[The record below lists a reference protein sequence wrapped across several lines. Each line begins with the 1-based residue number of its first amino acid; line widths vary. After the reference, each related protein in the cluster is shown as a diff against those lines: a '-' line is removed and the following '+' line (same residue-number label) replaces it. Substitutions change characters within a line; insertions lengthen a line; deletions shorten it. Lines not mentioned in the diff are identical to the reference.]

1 MANGRKLEDSRQL
14 ADEELNVKLEQY
26 RLETHRFQADFIRA
40 QMEAQRLQHCL
51 DEALRD
57 RGRAE
62 QDFQMKTRM
71 LESRC
76 CAAEEALSTLR
87 SSLPI
92 LEVGDKAL
100 DTVRLELAT
109 SGAEQSEGKG
119 MRRRQEEVVRRTEG
133 ETQPRAGE
141 VHQRTETQPRAGEV
155 HQRTEMDLSIELAR
169 EVGKSQVSCLSAF
182 VCVPAG
188 LNFRCEQMR
197 THQPNAETGAQT
209 AARAGKGQ
217 GTRAR
222 ARATEEARTCQ
233 TSTTGNGTG
242 GRAPV

>member
-14 ADEELNVKLEQY
+14 ADEELHVKLEQY

-141 VHQRTETQPRAGEV
+141 VHQRTE
-155 HQRTEMDLSIELAR
+155 MDLSIELAR

>member
-141 VHQRTETQPRAGEV
+141 VHQRTE
-155 HQRTEMDLSIELAR
+155 MDLSIELAR

>member
-14 ADEELNVKLEQY
+14 ADEELHVKLEQY

-119 MRRRQEEVVRRTEG
+119 MRRRQEGVVRRTEG
-133 ETQPRAGE
+133 
-141 VHQRTETQPRAGEV
+141 ETQPRAGEV